1 MSMSM
6 LSIKSTQTVSMKSV
20 IGRIPFLNCAPFFY
34 GWSEGGLWD
43 WVEVPPRQLGL
54 EAREGRVVAGPMA
67 LADFLCLQDRFER
80 LGNLGIAAR
89 GRCQSITLFSRKP
102 IRQLDGATI
111 AVTEETSTT
120 ALLLRLILEQR
131 YFLAPQGYQPACRAG
146 SSERDKRGAGR
157 RGDADLPAAIHEG
170 QAGDA
175 DAVLLIGDEALRLRA
190 ANRRYPYEIDL
201 SFEWWL
207 WQHLPCVFAV
217 WAVRKDV
224 SPEEKQRLSRAL
236 QKQLAMNLTRLQVI
250 AQERA
255 SSLGMPAN
263 ELQAYLEHFTYRFGE
278 PEERAITQFAQL
290 LHAHHLL

>member
-1 MSMSM
+1 
-6 LSIKSTQTVSMKSV
+6 MKSV

-34 GWSEGGLWD
+34 GWSGGGSWD
-43 WVEVPPRQLGL
+43 WVDVSPRQLGL
-54 EAREGRVVAGPMA
+54 QAQEGRVVAGPMA
-67 LADFLCLQDRFER
+67 LADFLRLQDRFER

-89 GRCQSITLFSRKP
+89 GRCPSITLFSRKP

-120 ALLLRLILEQR
+120 ALLLRLILEHR
-131 YFLAPQGYQPACRAG
+131 YRLAPQGYQ
-146 SSERDKRGAGR
+146 RGHS
-157 RGDADLPAAIHEG
+157 DLPAAIHEG
-170 QAGDA
+170 QAGEA
-175 DAVLLIGDEALRLRA
+175 DAVLLIGDEALKLRA

-224 SPEEKQRLSRAL
+224 SPEDKQRLSRAL
-236 QKQLAMNLTRLQVI
+236 QKQLAMNLARLQVI
-250 AQERA
+250 AQEHA

-263 ELQAYLEHFTYRFGE
+263 ELQAYLEHFTYRLGE